1 MMGEFITEE
10 AMDEP
15 MELGMTPM
23 PMLRRFV
30 DYDKPIHF
38 LMELGTGEEGTVYH
52 VIIEGK
58 EYALKLESYYNNLT
72 VPFQSNH

>member
-1 MMGEFITEE
+1 MIGEFITEQ

-30 DYDKPIHF
+30 DYDKPIHY
-38 LMELGTGEEGTVYH
+38 LKELGVGEEGTVYH
-52 VIIEGK
+52 VIIEGR
-58 EYALKLESYYNNLT
+58 EYAMKLVGY
-72 VPFQSNH
+72 